1 MARGEAY
8 VRGQERRAGNAAEDM
23 RGLLVCL
30 YVGVFLLVAACA
42 ATEQSAGVERQV
54 VTKPAPPG
62 PPKQDELDA
71 LQRSLEDMD
80 RLGQT
85 RLSNGEIDALRR
97 QIANCWMLPVGM
109 EGIEDMVV
117 QLRVQTQPDG
127 VVQHVVI
134 MDQIR
139 LDQDPKFRA
148 VAQSALRA
156 VERCSPLQLPPDKY
170 AAWREL
176 EKKFY
181 PGT

>member
-1 MARGEAY
+1 
-8 VRGQERRAGNAAEDM
+8 M
-23 RGLLVCL
+23 RGILVCP
-30 YVGVFLLVAACA
+30 YVGVFLLLAACTT
-42 ATEQSAGVERQV
+42 TEQSAGGEGQAL
-54 VTKPAPPG
+54 TKPTPPE

-71 LQRSLEDMD
+71 LRQGLEGMD
-80 RLGQT
+80 PPGGT
-85 RLSNGEIDALRR
+85 RLSNGEIAALRR
-97 QIANCWMLPVGM
+97 QIANCWMLPGGI

-117 QLRVQTQPDG
+117 QLRVQSQPDG

-134 MDQIR
+134 MDQVR

-176 EKKFY
+176 EIKFY
-181 PGT
+181 PGPG